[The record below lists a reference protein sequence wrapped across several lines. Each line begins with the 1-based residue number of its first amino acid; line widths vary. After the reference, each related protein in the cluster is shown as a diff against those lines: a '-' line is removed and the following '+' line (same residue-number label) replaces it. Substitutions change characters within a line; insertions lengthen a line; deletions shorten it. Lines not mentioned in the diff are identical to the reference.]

1 MALLATFSSH
11 GVLRGLASAMQLQ
24 TLLPSAASLLER
36 SPSNTITPEASS
48 SAMPSLLQHRGMATK
63 KAGGSARQNPDSKSR
78 NLGTKFLHDEVV
90 FPGQIIVR
98 QRGTK
103 WHPGDNVGIGKDHT
117 IFAKSVGKVH
127 FSKQTVQFTPDRSK
141 DRTVVSVVPLV
152 GNDSQSPAYRELEAR
167 MIAERAQIKRDMLR
181 SRAHEAAL
189 FFPAPQAQPA
199 FRGIPLP
206 APAAAAA
213 SPAKSAARAKHS

>member
-1 MALLATFSSH
+1 MALLRALSRH
-11 GVLRGLASAMQLQ
+11 GLLGSLGTAIQAQG
-24 TLLPSAASLLER
+24 TLPSAASLLER
-36 SPSNTITPEASS
+36 SPSNTITSEPST
-48 SAMPSLLQHRGMATK
+48 SAAATLQHHRGMATK

-78 NLGTKFLHDEVV
+78 NLGAKFVHNEVV

-103 WHPGDNVGIGKDHT
+103 WHPGENVGLGKDHT

-127 FSKQTVQFTPDRSK
+127 FSKQTVQFTPDRSR
-141 DRTVVSVVPLV
+141 DRTVVSVVPIV
-152 GNDSQSPAYRELEAR
+152 GNDSQSPAYKELEAR
-167 MIAERAQIKRDMLR
+167 MIAERAQIKRAMLR

-206 APAAAAA
+206 APAPAAA
-213 SPAKSAARAKHS
+213 SKPAPTAKQS